1 MEEPSGKAVSIL
13 NWVEGRR
20 DIQLWIDANV
30 VRQPLREQLF
40 ALAASLPK
48 SVPACPNE
56 PPPRQWKFDKE
67 GRLINEPPP
76 AMMTQEQ
83 LDAIADRSKRPCK

>member
-1 MEEPSGKAVSIL
+1 L

-56 PPPRQWKFDKE
+56 PPP
-67 GRLINEPPP
+67 
-76 AMMTQEQ
+76 AVMTQEQ
-83 LDAIADRSKRPCK
+83 FDAIADRGKRPCK